1 MSLVVDDL
9 TVRYGDVLAVDSLS
23 FALAPGEVLGVVG
36 PSGCGKSTLALS
48 VLGLLSPGATT
59 SGSIRWRDEELL
71 GASEAR
77 LASIRGK
84 DIAIVF
90 QDAGTAFN
98 PVRRI
103 GDQLAEAVQCH
114 DRRIDRVALGE
125 RVIALLDL
133 VGIDSPKRRAEQ
145 HPHELSGGMRQRA
158 LIAMAMAN
166 DPEVLIADEPT
177 SALDVTVQAQVLDVL
192 ERVRERTGF
201 SLLLITHDLGVVA
214 RMADRVL
221 PMVGG
226 ASTGAVAVGDFA
238 WPPVPFFVD
247 LPGPEAEPPMAKA
260 EPLLVVTGL
269 TKRFGAT
276 EAVAG
281 VDLYVAAG
289 ETLAVVGESGS
300 GKTTTMR
307 CIARLEDATGGRI
320 TFDGVDLGA
329 ARGGRLRELR
339 RRFQVVFQD
348 PAASLNPRL
357 SVAAAVIDPLR
368 VHGLHRGRERERAAE
383 LLGMVGLAPELLDRY
398 PHELSGGQRQR
409 VGIARALAVEPE
421 LLVLDEPVSSLDAD
435 VRAEILE
442 LLASLQERL
451 GLALLLV
458 AHDLEVVGRI
468 ADRVAVFH
476 LGTVVEEGPVV
487 VVFGRAAHPYTQAL
501 LSAVPV
507 PDPTVE
513 RGRER
518 IVLVGDPPS
527 PSDPPSGCRFRTRC
541 WLRAKLDAEGA
552 DTAACGLEPP
562 ALIERSLGHPVACHF
577 A

>member
-9 TVRYGDVLAVDSLS
+9 TVRYGDVLAVDALS

-36 PSGCGKSTLALS
+36 ASGCGKSTLALS
-48 VLGLLSPGATT
+48 VLGLLSPGATA

-77 LASIRGK
+77 LASIRGNE
-84 DIAIVF
+84 IAIVF

-103 GDQLAEAVQCH
+103 GDQLAEAVRCH

-125 RVIALLDL
+125 RVVTLLEL

-192 ERVRERTGF
+192 ERVRERTSC

-221 PMVGG
+221 PMASG
-226 ASTGAVAVGDFA
+226 ATTGAVAVDDFA

-247 LPGPEAEPPMAKA
+247 LPGPEAEPSMARA
-260 EPLLVVTGL
+260 EPLLAVTGL

-281 VDLYVAAG
+281 VDLHVAAG

-307 CIARLEDATGGRI
+307 CIARLEEATGGRI

-329 ARGGRLRELR
+329 ARARRLRELR

-442 LLASLQERL
+442 LLTSLQERL

-458 AHDLEVVGRI
+458 AHDLEVVGQI

-476 LGTVVEEGPVV
+476 LGTVVEEGPVAE
-487 VVFGRAAHPYTQAL
+487 VFGRAAHPYTQAL

-527 PSDPPSGCRFRTRC
+527 PADPPSGCRFRTRC
-541 WLRAKLDAEGA
+541 WLRAKLDGEGT
-552 DTAACGLEPP
+552 DTARCGSEAP
-562 ALIERSLGHPVACHF
+562 ALVERNLGHPVACHF